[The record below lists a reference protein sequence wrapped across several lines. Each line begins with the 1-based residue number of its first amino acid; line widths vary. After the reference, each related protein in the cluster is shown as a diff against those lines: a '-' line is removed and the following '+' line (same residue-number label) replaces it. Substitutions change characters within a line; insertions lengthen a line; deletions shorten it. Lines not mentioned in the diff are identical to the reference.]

1 MSLDNT
7 NFSNS
12 EDQQF
17 DAQFSDEVLNNIS
30 GKGKS
35 VPDEVMSF
43 VNQYQPPDLIEMDEK
58 SIPGF
63 LEKFIEPRLRY
74 NLLRHDVEL
83 DGESLRRHEA
93 ENLKVEDRIQV
104 ICRTKHHVVFE
115 KQRPF
120 KNSLLDIIGNNH
132 YHPVEEYLESLQQ
145 SSISPVNIDNLAE
158 RYLGNK
164 NSLSNLLLKK
174 TLIAA
179 VARVFEPGCDVHSIF
194 ILYSPKQGIGKS
206 RFLRTLAKNPKW
218 FNDTMPKI
226 SITRDFYAKLH
237 RFWITEIGEID
248 TKFVSNKEEE
258 IKDFITSTSDS
269 FRPAYSAQRLDC
281 RRSFILTGTT
291 NNGNFLK
298 DQTGSR
304 RYWIVPVKDKID
316 ISALEKEVDGIW
328 AAAVEAYLN
337 DEPWWLTD
345 EEAELVEQSN
355 ASYCEQHSWYQPIKD
370 YLDIHKNDKYILPK
384 HIAAISSL
392 EIPRKEINKP
402 SSKAIKEIR
411 TLLQQKFGYAPKKIS
426 NQQRQK
432 LFDELTNDSSL
443 RPQVSSIKDI
453 PYSIWVKFDE
463 LFEKDTV

>member
-1 MSLDNT
+1 MSFNQEQ
-7 NFSNS
+7 FSNS
-12 EDQQF
+12 SNEVINNSQSKVEQI
-17 DAQFSDEVLNNIS
+17 QNLINQDEVPNLTEIS
-30 GKGKS
+30 
-35 VPDEVMSF
+35 
-43 VNQYQPPDLIEMDEK
+43 EK
-58 SIPGF
+58 HTPRVLKEI
-63 LEKFIEPRLRY
+63 LEPILRY
-74 NLLRHDVEL
+74 NLLAQDVEL
-83 DGESLRRHEA
+83 NGQSLRRHET

-104 ICRTKHHVVFE
+104 VFQTEYGAIFE
-115 KQRPF
+115 KQRTF
-120 KNSLLDIIGNNH
+120 KNHLLDIIGQNH
-132 YHPVEEYLESLQQ
+132 YHPVKKYLEGLQQ
-145 SSISPVNIDNLAE
+145 KSISPVNIDNLAE

-164 NSLSNLLLKK
+164 NPLSNLLLKK

-206 RFLRTLAKNPKW
+206 RFLRTLAKNAKW

-226 SITRDFYAKLH
+226 SVNRDFYAKLH

-248 TKFVSNKEEE
+248 TKFNRNQEEE

-304 RYWIVPVKDKID
+304 RYWIVPVKGKID
-316 ISALEKEVDGIW
+316 IAALEKEVDAIW
-328 AAAVEAYLN
+328 TAAVDAYN
-337 DEPWWLTD
+337 SGEQWWLTD
-345 EEAELVEQSN
+345 DEAELVEESN
-355 ASYCEQHSWYQPIKD
+355 ASYSYEHPWYQPIKS
-370 YLDIHKNDKYILPK
+370 YLDKHKNDKYILPK
-384 HIAAISSL
+384 NVAANSSL
-392 EIPRKEINKP
+392 EISRKEINKHN
-402 SSKAIKEIR
+402 SKDIKEIR
-411 TLLQQKFGYAPKKIS
+411 TLLQQKFGYCSKKIS

-463 LFEKDTV
+463 LFEKDSV